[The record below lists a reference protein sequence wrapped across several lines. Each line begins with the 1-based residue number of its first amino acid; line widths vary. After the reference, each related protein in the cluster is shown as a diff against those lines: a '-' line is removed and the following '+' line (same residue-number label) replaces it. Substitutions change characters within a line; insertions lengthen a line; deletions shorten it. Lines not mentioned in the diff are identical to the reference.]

1 MGLNFPITLSQGT
14 VVGRASLGTGNAEEI
29 PFAQLATS
37 LGVGSTYLMAGS
49 IAGTNTITGTTT
61 GAPVL
66 AANQVVFFLPLN
78 TNTGATTFNR
88 DGTGAK
94 AVLLEGAACVGG
106 ELIANIPAA
115 LFYDG
120 TSYHVLTNSSAPSL
134 VSVQNGA
141 YTKLASVAGTNT
153 ITANVSPPTTAY
165 ANGQVFSLIPANTNT
180 GATTVNVNG
189 LGAKNLF
196 ELIANAPGDD
206 VTLKKADNHWAE
218 IKSGKVTYR
227 IVGMPDRDFPKVPDH
242 REASYA
248 TVESAV
254 LREMIERTLF
264 SVCND
269 ETRFHLN
276 GVYFESD
283 GSKSRMVST
292 DGHRLSKVERTIAN
306 GPKLSAGI
314 IIPKKGLLEIRRVL
328 DAGPQCKIAIKTPH
342 LFLVQDDIAIAV
354 KLIDAQFPPY
364 EQVIPKDHKRVIT
377 IDRMRFIDALK
388 RAQLMSSET
397 RGVKVAATKDGV
409 TITSDNPDLGEVR
422 EELEA
427 EYNGDAIA
435 IGFNPKY
442 VVELLGQMSSD
453 QITIALGGELDPGLI
468 RPLTGDDYLGVVMP
482 MRI

>member
-1 MGLNFPITLSQGT
+1 MEFRIAKSEFIRGLRLAQGIADRKST
-14 VVGRASLGTGNAEEI
+14 M
-29 PFAQLATS
+29 PMLA
-37 LGVGSTYLMAGS
+37 
-49 IAGTNTITGTTT
+49 N
-61 GAPVL
+61 
-66 AANQVVFFLPLN
+66 
-78 TNTGATTFNR
+78 
-88 DGTGAK
+88 
-94 AVLLEGAACVGG
+94 VLLRTQGKTQLLVAATD
-106 ELIANIPAA
+106 L
-115 LFYDG
+115 
-120 TSYHVLTNSSAPSL
+120 
-134 VSVQNGA
+134 
-141 YTKLASVAGTNT
+141 
-153 ITANVSPPTTAY
+153 NVSLTAELKSHN
-165 ANGQVFSLIPANTNT
+165 ASDGGIAIL
-180 GATTVNVNG
+180 
-189 LGAKNLF
+189 AKNLF
-196 ELIANAPGDD
+196 DLVANAPGDE

-242 REASYA
+242 REAQYA
-248 TVESAV
+248 TLESAV

-276 GVYFESD
+276 GVFFESD
-283 GSKSRMVST
+283 GSKARMVST

-306 GPKLSAGI
+306 GPKLSAGV
-314 IIPKKGLLEIRRVL
+314 IIPKKGLLEIKKVL
-328 DAGPQCKIAIKTPH
+328 EQGPSSKIAIKTPH
-342 LFLVQDDIAIAV
+342 LFLVQDDLAIAV

-364 EQVIPKDHKRVIT
+364 EQVIPKEHKKVIT
-377 IDRMRFIDALK
+377 VDRVRFIDALR

-397 RGVKVAATKDGV
+397 RGVKIAATREGV

-427 EYNGDAIA
+427 EYNSEPLA

-442 VVELLGQMSSD
+442 VVELLMQMSAD